1 MHALSIASCSW
12 HYGSFILLAGLIW
25 QVLSFYH
32 VWKIPAVSSG
42 CRALS
47 GPAQFLHWLRRDCPP
62 YYSMLSNARFA
73 AGAFFISCLLFFFCH
88 LLSAKQAPGA
98 PYAVT
103 AFQSLS
109 HCCRPG
115 CRVTCPQAPFVT
127 RASCAFRS
135 SKTRFKNWLFT
146 SRNCL
151 CQYMPWPEKA
161 IVLPRQ
167 QTLVKEFPIN
177 SDPCHGVAV
186 TLTSLCDDSNRK
198 TPSVPQLAGL
208 WNTGTALELGHWQLS
223 RY

>member
-1 MHALSIASCSW
+1 MTLWVFYSTCRPYLASIEFLSRLEDPCCVFW
-12 HYGSFILLAGLIW
+12 L
-25 QVLSFYH
+25 Q
-32 VWKIPAVSSG
+32 
-42 CRALS
+42 
-47 GPAQFLHWLRRDCPP
+47 GPLWLRRDCPP

-146 SRNCL
+146 SKNCL
-151 CQYMPWPEKA
+151 CQYMP
-161 IVLPRQ
+161 
-167 QTLVKEFPIN
+167 
-177 SDPCHGVAV
+177 
-186 TLTSLCDDSNRK
+186 
-198 TPSVPQLAGL
+198 
-208 WNTGTALELGHWQLS
+208 
-223 RY
+223 